1 MAYQNPDG
9 NIFNFYNSK
18 EEIEIEIEIKI
29 KIKIKIKIFDF
40 QDRKIRF
47 I

>member
-18 EEIEIEIEIKI
+18 EEIEIEK
-29 KIKIKIKIFDF
+29 KIKIFDF

>member
-18 EEIEIEIEIKI
+18 EVIEIEI

>member
-18 EEIEIEIEIKI
+18 EEIEIEI

>member
-29 KIKIKIKIFDF
+29 KINIKIFDF